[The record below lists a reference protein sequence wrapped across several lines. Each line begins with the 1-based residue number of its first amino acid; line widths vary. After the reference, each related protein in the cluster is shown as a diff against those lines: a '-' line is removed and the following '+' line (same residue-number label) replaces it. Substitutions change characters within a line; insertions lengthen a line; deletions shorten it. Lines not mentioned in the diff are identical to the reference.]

1 MSVKNHA
8 VEKGYHFG
16 HMTIGQ
22 CIETADALNMRVG
35 DVILEEA
42 MTYTGESR
50 KQIVEN
56 MESAFTHNIRA
67 ATIGLT
73 AGHSILLGEI
83 GKDLNSGNAKIV
95 DDPFVNRIVTIGRF
109 NY

>member
-1 MSVKNHA
+1 MRVKNHA
-8 VEKGYHFG
+8 AEKEYHFG

-73 AGHSILLGEI
+73 TGHSILLGEI
-83 GKDLNSGNAKIV
+83 
-95 DDPFVNRIVTIGRF
+95 
-109 NY
+109 